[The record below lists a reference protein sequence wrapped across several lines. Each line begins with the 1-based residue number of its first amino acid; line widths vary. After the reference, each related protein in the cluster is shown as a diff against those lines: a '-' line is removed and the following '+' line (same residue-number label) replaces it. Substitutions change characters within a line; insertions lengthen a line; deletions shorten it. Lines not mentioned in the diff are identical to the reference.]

1 MTASINLSA
10 SLAAIV
16 GAAAISVLSAPAAAE
31 TVSFDY
37 SALHEDN
44 FPGGEFIAEFSNGAM
59 YRSFCLELDQSLRVG
74 DVFTYSYTIDTDGAD
89 SAGAPDPV
97 SSATASIFV
106 SWLRG
111 GIANTAENASAVQN
125 AIWALESELDPSTLE
140 GMAEMLYNDAVAS
153 FSTTDNA
160 ITDNPAF
167 GNLRVINPYRVID
180 GETFYYQSQIILIPL
195 PASGGLALAGLAALG
210 MRRRR

>member
-1 MTASINLSA
+1 MTTSIHLTASF
-10 SLAAIV
+10 AAII
-16 GAAAISVLSAPAAAE
+16 GATAMTVFSAPATAN

-37 SALHEDN
+37 SALHEN
-44 FPGGEFIAEFSNGAM
+44 GFHGGEFITEFSSGAT
-59 YRSFCLELDQSLRVG
+59 YRSFCLELNENLGIG
-74 DVFTYSYTIDTDGAD
+74 DAFNYSYTLDTDGAD

-97 SSATASIFV
+97 SSATASVFV
-106 SWLRG
+106 AWLRG
-111 GIANTAENASAVQN
+111 GIANTPENATAVQN
-125 AIWALESELDPSTLE
+125 TIWALESELDPNTLD
-140 GMAEMLYNDAVAS
+140 GLAETLYNDAVAS

-167 GNLRVINPYRVID
+167 GNLRVVNPFRVID